1 MDARGEGHGWESFW
15 AAAGCEA
22 SPLLLLSLSLV
33 LGVRGGVGAS
43 LRCCGMLLLIG
54 GLGKDIRLH
63 NRNRFRFGSQ

>member
-1 MDARGEGHGWESFW
+1 MLEREEHGWESFW

-43 LRCCGMLLLIG
+43 LRCCGMLLLIFG

-63 NRNRFRFGSQ
+63 NRFRFGSQ

>member
-33 LGVRGGVGAS
+33 VGVGGGVS
-43 LRCCGMLLLIG
+43 LRCCGMRLLIG